1 MLIVRV
7 GLYVRLKFVMVLVY
21 AQVGENCQ
29 CLTKHLRL
37 EFVRVACDFDSE
49 GATFTAGLVP
59 RR

>member
-1 MLIVRV
+1 
-7 GLYVRLKFVMVLVY
+7 MVLVY

-37 EFVRVACDFDSE
+37 EFVGVACDFDSE